1 MSHLLIPYIFHFAF
15 IRYTLISQ
23 REFIKQIFSV
33 FVKTMQIC
41 LYLHAF
47 IKNNQGVFMSAD
59 TAQRVISVIAKFKK
73 ISEDKV
79 TLDTSLEELGLDS
92 LDGLNLIFELEEEFN
107 VTIPDDKALMMK
119 TVKEMVEGMEKL
131 LAGEAPAASGGGRK
145 LK

>member
-1 MSHLLIPYIFHFAF
+1 
-15 IRYTLISQ
+15 
-23 REFIKQIFSV
+23 
-33 FVKTMQIC
+33 
-41 LYLHAF
+41 
-47 IKNNQGVFMSAD
+47 MSAD